1 MKKYI
6 FIGTFFALMFT
17 FTLSIAFAADVNQP
31 SGGTTPARMIKTQTA
46 LPATGSIT
54 AKPLATEIKINPNLI
69 KQAMP
74 PVVSNDEFKAALD
87 WAKKALS
94 EWNYIDGSAKW
105 QENKCAA
112 KSYNTAEQQAAG
124 CLGSDTVDVCAQK
137 LYHHCMQT
145 SVYKNS
151 YMDRL
156 KTMMN
161 AVDDLT
167 KKSTLYRNGLN
178 EAEKKFQ

>member
-6 FIGTFFALMFT
+6 FIGTLFALIFIFT
-17 FTLSIAFAADVNQP
+17 SSIAFAANVNPP
-31 SGGTTPARMIKTQTA
+31 SGVNPARMIKTQTA

-54 AKPLATEIKINPNLI
+54 AKPLATDIKINPNLI
-69 KQAMP
+69 KKLVP
-74 PVVSNDEFKAALD
+74 PSVSNEEFKAAMD
-87 WAKKALS
+87 WAKKQLN
-94 EWNYIDGSAKW
+94 EWDYIDGSANW
-105 QENKCAA
+105 QANKCAE
-112 KSYNTAEQQAAG
+112 KSYNMAEQQAAG

-145 SVYKNS
+145 SVYKNT

-156 KTMMN
+156 KKMMD
-161 AVDDLT
+161 AVDNLT